1 MGEMETPVEFRP
13 ERFSRRGEITA
24 WGLTILSLSGWVAL
38 SVREISIPWFFIFL
52 SVFMLVAA
60 LATSLSNW
68 SDSHTLLRLDNDGV
82 HFENGLRQVHLTWG
96 EIQKVQIFPS
106 NMGDQVRVSGEQT
119 FFIFRLLGEV
129 SLRGKVRGRV
139 GFADGEHILSYIL
152 QAAGLKRIE
161 QPGNKYYYAR
171 E

>member
-1 MGEMETPVEFRP
+1 MEVPIEFRP

-24 WGLTILSLSGWVAL
+24 WGLAVLSLLGWIGL
-38 SVREISIPWFFIFL
+38 STRGIPIPWFFSALTIFI
-52 SVFMLVAA
+52 VIAA

-68 SDSHTLLRLDNDGV
+68 SDNHTLLRLENNGV
-82 HFENGLRQVHLTWG
+82 QFENGLRHVYLTWE

-106 NMGDQVRVSGEQT
+106 NMGDQVRVSGAQT

-129 SLRGKVRGRV
+129 SLRGQVRGRV
-139 GFADGEHILSYIL
+139 GFAEGEHILNYIL
-152 QAAGLKRIE
+152 RETNLKRVE
-161 QPGNKYYYAR
+161 LPDNKYYYAR